1 MTIEAS
7 QFINTLNTS
16 FPRSTDLLK
25 EGDDHIRLIKANL
38 KNTFPNITNSVAIS
52 SDTLNYLNSSLTAT
66 PAGIKFNSSVSIAN
80 GSSVDFSST
89 ETKVGNALGDPNA
102 FNQLAA
108 VNVATLSVLFKAMFP
123 VGSVYCTGDNNLNPG
138 SLPLFKGTSWV
149 PFGAGRYMVSAGN
162 GGDFGPWGIGLG
174 TSGSAGFTIGYA
186 NMPQHTHQVSASGS
200 AVTGNSNQDINHQ
213 HIHGTRPPDNGGGIG
228 IYGDSGVVTY
238 GYSWARSD
246 HQHNGNHHVTSTPW
260 NKDLNAHNHSFSVS
274 VNGATGGVD
283 QGSGQNA
290 INFTPAFT
298 SSYYWKRTS

>member
-174 TSGSAGFTIGYA
+174 SSGSAGFTIGYG
-186 NMPQHTHQVSASGS
+186 NMPDHSHRFDHGHSAYADGVGDHVHNVHFLTVNAENDGSGWFGLMHPNEGS
-200 AVTGNSNQDINHQ
+200 GND
-213 HIHGTRPPDNGGGIG
+213 GTRDVPTQGAG
-228 IYGDSGVVTY
+228 S
-238 GYSWARSD
+238 
-246 HQHNGNHHVTSTPW
+246 
-260 NKDLNAHNHSFSVS
+260 HNHTIHVNDAVGVTTWGVS
-274 VNGATGGVD
+274 
-283 QGSGQNA
+283 QGSGQNP
-290 INFTPAFT
+290 INYTPAFT

>member
-186 NMPQHTHQVSASGS
+186 NMPQHTHQVSVSGTLNGATGSMNRNWSHSHTLDMAVMEQSGS
-200 AVTGNSNQDINHQ
+200 GTHTGQGSTGHNWRQPYTTATDTNHE
-213 HIHGTRPPDNGGGIG
+213 H
-228 IYGDSGVVTY
+228 
-238 GYSWARSD
+238 
-246 HQHNGNHHVTSTPW
+246 
-260 NKDLNAHNHSFSVS
+260 SVS
-274 VNGATGGVD
+274 VSGSLGGATGGVD